1 MAPAGRVY
9 LDYNA
14 STPIDPV
21 VAEVM
26 TPLLGRD
33 YGNPS
38 SGHWAS
44 TAAKHALES
53 ARAEVAALLGCRSD
67 EVVFTSGGSEANNLA
82 IKGMLLAAGEA
93 GGHIVTTAVEHPA
106 VLMPCRFLERF
117 GATVTCLPVDATGRV
132 DPDEVRRAITP
143 RTTLI
148 SVMHANNEVG
158 TIQPVAEIAGI
169 TRERGVFLHTDAAQS
184 AGKIPTDVQALGV
197 DFLSIAGHKLYAPQ
211 GIGALYL
218 RKGCEPDPLL
228 LGAGHE
234 SGRRAGTEAVPLI
247 VALGVACEV
256 ARPLLGDPATPALRD
271 ELHEG
276 LRRAFKGDLIFHGCR
291 EHRLPN
297 TLNVGFR
304 GCLSGELIER
314 LPGVCVTA
322 AAACHAGSS
331 AISPVLAAMKVDPD
345 GARGAIRFSL
355 GRLTTSQEIRA
366 AVYLVAEA
374 ANACH
379 SPVTRTP

>member
-1 MAPAGRVY
+1 MIY

-14 STPIDPV
+14 STPLDPR
-21 VAEVM
+21 AREAM
-26 TPLLGRD
+26 LPYLNEWF
-33 YGNPS
+33 GNPS
-38 SGHWAS
+38 AP
-44 TAAKHALES
+44 HALGRTMRAGIDR
-53 ARAEVAALLGCRSD
+53 ARRQVAALLNATP
-67 EVVFTSGGSEANNLA
+67 EEIVFTSGGTESNNTVLRGLA
-82 IKGMLLAAGEA
+82 QKHGDRRRHL
-93 GGHIVTTAVEHPA
+93 VTSAVEHPA
-106 VLMPCRFLERF
+106 VLKPCAALRAQGFE
-117 GATVTCLPVDATGRV
+117 VTEVPVDSTGRV
-132 DPDEVRRAITP
+132 DPEDVRRAL
-143 RTTLI
+143 RDDTLLVSI
-148 SVMHANNEVG
+148 MHANNEVG